1 MLACAPTSL
10 VVLWDFSCSVKSAAA
25 PMARP
30 STAVIQTFMLL
41 GLKSCPEFVLAGS
54 SSRSHRDYLF
64 ICHRS
69 EHGGLLSAGDPTTT
83 TLLIWASVLRV
94 QVERGRCTPV
104 LQGGCIIEVWSGGWM
119 ISERF
124 MTRLDLLLE
133 GLELKNFLMSHQSSG
148 NSVHTLNGLGAPLET
163 VGLFN

>member
-1 MLACAPTSL
+1 MLARAPTSL

-54 SSRSHRDYLF
+54 STRSHRDYLF

-69 EHGGLLSAGDPTTT
+69 EHGGLLSAGDPTTAT
-83 TLLIWASVLRV
+83 HLIWASVLRV
-94 QVERGRCTPV
+94 QVRGEDARLFYKVVALLKFGVEAHDFWKIYDTVRPPNESSVFWKYRSYFEWSWCSTW
-104 LQGGCIIEVWSGGWM
+104 QG
-119 ISERF
+119 
-124 MTRLDLLLE
+124 
-133 GLELKNFLMSHQSSG
+133 
-148 NSVHTLNGLGAPLET
+148 
-163 VGLFN
+163 